1 MAQTKQMTMTV
12 EGKKFLLKARRLST
26 SGFSGI
32 KYFVSVNDWR
42 SRVVVRLGELTGPN
56 MEDSALSLALEKGM
70 ARWLKGDPSY
80 K

>member
-1 MAQTKQMTMTV
+1 MTV
-12 EGKKFLLKARRLST
+12 EGEKFLLKARRLST
-26 SGFSGI
+26 SGLNGI

-42 SRVVVRLGELTGPN
+42 SRVVVRLDEMTEPDLA
-56 MEDSALSLALEKGM
+56 DSALWLALEKGM